1 MFKSQMLELRLMQ
14 EISWTSLPII
24 LIGGYKLDSLV
35 LMAPWSAKFRKIQ
48 FLYLGI
54 LAEYLFNIWIGNLPG
69 IATKIA
75 FLFPFMRN
83 SGYYYDFL
91 E

>member
-1 MFKSQMLELRLMQ
+1 MNFITDYTYR
-14 EISWTSLPII
+14 
-24 LIGGYKLDSLV
+24 GGYKLDSLV

-75 FLFPFMRN
+75 FVFPFMRN